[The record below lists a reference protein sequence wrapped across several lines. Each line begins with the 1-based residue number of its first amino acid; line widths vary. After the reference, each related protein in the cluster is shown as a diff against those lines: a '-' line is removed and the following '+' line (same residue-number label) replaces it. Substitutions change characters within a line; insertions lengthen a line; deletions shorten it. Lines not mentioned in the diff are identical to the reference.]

1 MTHTIMVMC
10 WEEKN
15 FNKTFD
21 FINNIHCTIFHF
33 NTTSLQSVKIGLVMV
48 GTYIKMKYITAN

>member
-1 MTHTIMVMC
+1 MVTC

-15 FNKTFD
+15 LKKTFD

-48 GTYIKMKYITAN
+48 GTYIKMKYTTAN